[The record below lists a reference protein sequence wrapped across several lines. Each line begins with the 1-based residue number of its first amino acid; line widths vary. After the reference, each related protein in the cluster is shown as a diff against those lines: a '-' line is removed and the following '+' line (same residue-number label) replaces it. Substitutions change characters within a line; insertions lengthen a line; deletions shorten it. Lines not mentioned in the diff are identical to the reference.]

1 MANAM
6 VTAMDMAKMLKDKY
20 LNIYE
25 LYLFSEKEPRKGLFF
40 LLSEIKVSP
49 LHC

>member
-1 MANAM
+1 MVITTATASMVSITVMANAM

-25 LYLFSEKEPRKGLFF
+25 L
-40 LLSEIKVSP
+40 
-49 LHC
+49 